1 MEAIQTADVSHTVPN
16 ACGDFSLAN
25 EPRLVSIVEIIDAA
39 LDDLA
44 DDIQADV
51 DEALGEVREK
61 LPKG

>member
-1 MEAIQTADVSHTVPN
+1 
-16 ACGDFSLAN
+16 
-25 EPRLVSIVEIIDAA
+25 LVSIVEIIDAA